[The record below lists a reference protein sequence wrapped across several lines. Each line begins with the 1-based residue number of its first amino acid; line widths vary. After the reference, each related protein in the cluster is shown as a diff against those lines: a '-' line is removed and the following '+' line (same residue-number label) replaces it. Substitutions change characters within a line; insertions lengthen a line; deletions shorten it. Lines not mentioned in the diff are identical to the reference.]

1 MATPRPQ
8 AGKKQKGSP
17 KLRRS
22 GRPATKARYAAQR
35 RRTFEN
41 KLRRVRK
48 HNGEEAA
55 RVYRIEH
62 RVV

>member
-1 MATPRPQ
+1 MATARPQ
-8 AGKKQKGSP
+8 ASKKQKGSP
-17 KLRRS
+17 KLKRS
-22 GRPATKARYAAQR
+22 GKPATKARYAAQR

-55 RVYRIEH
+55 RIYKIEH
-62 RVV
+62 RVI